1 MTKNTKEDYPEFGL
15 VVNDDY
21 KDLQSRLLVVSNSGS
36 DMKKT
41 LIHAKKKGLKRPIL
55 FEIECSDSSCRL
67 NNFALTVDEAKDV
80 IRELHRMI
88 DYLEE

>member
-1 MTKNTKEDYPEFGL
+1 MTKSTSNHPEFGL
-15 VVNDDY
+15 IVNDDY
-21 KDLQSRLLVVSNSGS
+21 KDLQSRLLIVSNSGS

-41 LIHAKKKGLKRPIL
+41 LVHAKKNKLKRPIL
-55 FEIECSDSSCRL
+55 LEVECSDTSCRL
-67 NNFALTVDEAKDV
+67 NNFALTVDEAKEV